1 MDEDFKAEL
10 DWANERYDDLV
21 AFTGS
26 EAFGELSAE
35 DQDLIVQQCSLLG
48 HYKQIVQMRDEG
60 LNQVEIAKKLGCHKS
75 TVSRA
80 LKNLPV
86 AVVEDE
92 NNKD

>member
-48 HYKQIVQMRDEG
+48 HYKQIVQMRADKAGVDLSDPEP
-60 LNQVEIAKKLGCHKS
+60 EAD
-75 TVSRA
+75 
-80 LKNLPV
+80 P
-86 AVVEDE
+86 EPE
-92 NNKD
+92 EE